1 MKISFIG
8 SGKMAEALISGITE
22 SNTLSPNSINCTDKD
37 HKKTTYMNKK
47 YNINKFTNNLDVI
60 QNADIIFICIKPQDI
75 NTLSN
80 ELKNQF
86 KNNQTIVSILAGTQI
101 QTLSKLF
108 NHNSIIR
115 IMPNTPA
122 QIKKSVSV
130 WTHTKE
136 TDSTHIK
143 QIKSILASIG
153 SDFYVEKE
161 ELIDMA
167 TALSASG
174 PAYLFLFIESLI
186 EAGKNIGLPD
196 NLSKDLTTK
205 MIDGS
210 INLLNFSE
218 EAPGTLRE
226 NVTSPG
232 GTTEAALKVLMKN
245 NFNKII
251 IEAIK
256 AAHERGLELGKSQ

>member
-196 NLSKDLTTK
+196 NLSKDFSTK

>member
-37 HKKTTYMNKK
+37 RKKTTYMNKK

-196 NLSKDLTTK
+196 NVSKDLTTK

>member
-22 SNTLSPNSINCTDKD
+22 SKTLSPNSINCTDKD
-37 HKKTTYMNKK
+37 ENKTTYMHEK
-47 YNINKFTNNLDVI
+47 YNINKYTNNLDVI

-75 NTLSN
+75 NSLSN

-101 QTLSKLF
+101 QTLRKLF
-108 NHNSIIR
+108 NHNAIIR

-130 WTHTKE
+130 WTHTE
-136 TDSTHIK
+136 QTDLKHIK

-153 SDFYVEKE
+153 SGFYVEKE

-174 PAYLFLFIESLI
+174 PAYLFLFVESLI

-196 NLSKDLTTK
+196 NLAKDLTTK

-218 EAPGTLRE
+218 EPPGTLRE

-232 GTTEAALKVLMKN
+232 GTTEAALKVLIKN
-245 NFNKII
+245 NFIKII
-251 IEAIK
+251 IEAIE
-256 AAHERGLELGKSQ
+256 AAHKRGLELGKSQ

>member
-22 SNTLSPNSINCTDKD
+22 SHTLSANSINCTDRD
-37 HKKTTYMNKK
+37 DNKTTYLNKK
-47 YNINKFTNNLDVI
+47 YKINKYTNNLDAI
-60 QNADIIFICIKPQDI
+60 KNANIIFICIKPQDI
-75 NTLSN
+75 NILSN
-80 ELKNQF
+80 ELKDQF

-101 QTLSKLF
+101 QTLQKLF
-108 NHNSIIR
+108 NHDSIIR

-130 WTHTKE
+130 WTHTKK
-136 TDSTHIK
+136 TDPIHIK

-153 SDFYVEKE
+153 NEFYVEKE

-174 PAYLFLFIESLI
+174 PAYLFLFVESLI
-186 EAGKNIGLPD
+186 EAGKNIGIPD
-196 NLSKDLTTK
+196 NLSKDLTTQ

-218 EAPGTLRE
+218 ESPQKLRA

-232 GTTEAALKVLMKN
+232 GTTEAALTVLIKT
-245 NFNKII
+245 NFKANI

-256 AAHERGLELGKSQ
+256 AAYERGLQLGKS

>member
-37 HKKTTYMNKK
+37 GKKTTYMNEK

-75 NTLSN
+75 KALSN

>member
-22 SNTLSPNSINCTDKD
+22 SHTLSANSINCTDRD
-37 HKKTTYMNKK
+37 DNKTTYLNKK
-47 YNINKFTNNLDVI
+47 YKINKYTNNLDAI
-60 QNADIIFICIKPQDI
+60 KNANIIFICIKPQDI
-75 NTLSN
+75 NILSN
-80 ELKNQF
+80 ELKDQF

-101 QTLSKLF
+101 QTLQKLF
-108 NHNSIIR
+108 NHDSIIR

-130 WTHTKE
+130 WTHTKK
-136 TDSTHIK
+136 TDPIHIK

-153 SDFYVEKE
+153 NEFYVEKE

-174 PAYLFLFIESLI
+174 PAYLFLFVESLI
-186 EAGKNIGLPD
+186 EAGKNIGIP
-196 NLSKDLTTK
+196 KDLTTQ

-218 EAPGTLRE
+218 ESPQKLRE

-232 GTTEAALKVLMKN
+232 GTTEAALTVLIKT
-245 NFNKII
+245 NFKANI

-256 AAHERGLELGKSQ
+256 AAYERGLQLGKS

>member
-75 NTLSN
+75 KTLSN

-136 TDSTHIK
+136 TDSNHIK

>member
-22 SNTLSPNSINCTDKD
+22 SNTLSPNSRNCTDKD
-37 HKKTTYMNKK
+37 AKKITYMNKK

-75 NTLSN
+75 NELSN

-101 QTLSKLF
+101 QILRELF

-130 WTHTKE
+130 WTHTKQ
-136 TDSTHIK
+136 TDAKHIK
-143 QIKSILASIG
+143 QIKSILESIG

-167 TALSASG
+167 TALSGSG

-186 EAGKNIGLPD
+186 EAGKNIGLPG
-196 NLSKDLTTK
+196 NLSENLTTK

-218 EAPGTLRE
+218 ESPEILRE

-232 GTTEAALKVLMKN
+232 GTTEAALKVLIKN
-245 NFNKII
+245 NFKKII
-251 IEAIK
+251 IEAIA
-256 AAHERGLELGKSQ
+256 AAHERGIELGKSQ

>member
-101 QTLSKLF
+101 QTVSKLF

>member
-37 HKKTTYMNKK
+37 DKKTTYMNEK

-75 NTLSN
+75 KTLSN

-161 ELIDMA
+161 ELIDE
-167 TALSASG
+167 
-174 PAYLFLFIESLI
+174 PF
-186 EAGKNIGLPD
+186 
-196 NLSKDLTTK
+196 LSKIGWSIKEIKEHSTDSQLEKLTLLFEEVLEKHDFSLLVIDEMDIIALPANRQRREQVEFLHFIKDLLDK
-205 MIDGS
+205 IFEIIS
-210 INLLNFSE
+210 
-218 EAPGTLRE
+218 
-226 NVTSPG
+226 TS
-232 GTTEAALKVLMKN
+232 
-245 NFNKII
+245 
-251 IEAIK
+251 
-256 AAHERGLELGKSQ
+256 